1 MKNKIY
7 LTLASFAIAAA
18 FSVSYGQ
25 QNGHNTQTGS
35 DCPMM
40 KKQTS
45 EMNARGNTAM
55 GFDQAKTVHHFHL
68 TNYGGIIEVQV
79 KKRGRH
85 AGSPRG
91 VIDPRDTESRDQ
103 IREHLQH
110 ITRMFSEGNFNVPM
124 FIHAQVPPGV
134 DVMQRLKDRINYE
147 YVKSQR
153 GALLRISTTD
163 AETLEG
169 VHNFLKFQI
178 VEHQTGDPLEVHNNR
193 RSISHPGNVCIHW
206 VSVGVAHGYSP

>member
-1 MKNKIY
+1 MKNRIY

-25 QNGHNTQTGS
+25 QDGHNTQTGS

-45 EMNARGNTAM
+45 EMNARGNMAM
-55 GFDQAKTVHHFHL
+55 GFDQAKTVHHFRL

-79 KKRGRH
+79 KERGPH
-85 AGSPRG
+85 PGSPRG
-91 VIDPRDTESRDQ
+91 VPDPADTESRDQ

-110 ITRMFSEGNFNVPM
+110 ITKMFSEGDFNAPM

-134 DVMQRLKDRINYE
+134 NVMQRLKGKINYE
-147 YVKSQR
+147 YVKTQR
-153 GALLRISTTD
+153 GALVRISTND
-163 AETLEG
+163 AEALEE
-169 VHNFLKFQI
+169 VHKFLKFQI
-178 VEHQTGDPLEVHNNR
+178 VEHQTGDQVEVNNK
-193 RSISHPGNVCIHW
+193 
-206 VSVGVAHGYSP
+206 